1 MKPHHLSAVGLI
13 LLAICLAVPQ
23 LPVPEYWI
31 TLLNYTGI
39 YALPVLGLVLLTG
52 FARITT
58 LGQAAFVGIG
68 SYATAVL
75 AVKFNISPWFGLLA
89 GIALA
94 VLIAFLIGLVTMRL
108 SGHFLTLATLAWG
121 LALFYLFGNME
132 FLGKYDGL
140 SGLPALHVFGWELAS
155 PRQMYY
161 LIWIVLILSM
171 LGVRNL
177 LNSRIGRAIH
187 TLKGGN
193 VLAEAMGINSQWLK
207 MLVFILAAVLAAIS
221 GFLYAGLQRAVN
233 PTSFGINYGIEYLFM
248 AVIGGMGQVW
258 GALIGAAVITI
269 LKDVLQS
276 MLPRLIGEQANYE
289 MVVLGI
295 VMVLILHYSRDGV
308 WGYISRLL
316 PQRAQTQAPDP
327 QSVEPL
333 PSRRRTGDSDGP
345 LLEVRQARKTFGE
358 LVAVNDVS
366 FDVGP
371 REIVGLI
378 GPNGAGKSTLFNLVS
393 GVLALN
399 SGEIRFCGERIDGRS
414 SRQIVYQGVG
424 RTFQHVKLL
433 PQMTVL
439 ENVAVGAHLRGHS
452 GPLRAV
458 LRLDRPD
465 EKRLLAEA
473 ARQIERVGLTGAMY
487 TQAGNLALGQQRVVE
502 IARALAGDPTLLL
515 LDEPAAGLRY
525 MEKKALAD
533 LLRKLR
539 DEGMSILLV
548 EHDMDFVMNL
558 TDRLVVMEYGA
569 RIASGTPQQVQQ
581 DPAVLQAYLGGM
593 A

>member
-1 MKPHHLSAVGLI
+1 MKPHHLSAVGLV

-333 PSRRRTGDSDGP
+333 PSRRRTGDSSGP